1 MTDKSTEIHMLD
13 HKVRL
18 YQPEEGFRTSMDAVL
33 LAAACP
39 AVNAQN
45 VLDIGCGVGGASF
58 CLLYREPELRV
69 TGIDI
74 REEYIHIAD
83 RNKQLNE
90 HESRS
95 VFRVQAI
102 EDFRVKN
109 PHERFDHIICNP
121 PFYEA
126 GEHLPSPVEGL
137 AMARGHGNTAITLKD
152 WVDCAF
158 FNLKSKGSF
167 TIIHQAEKMDV
178 ILRDMGK
185 RFGATEIIP
194 IYTKA
199 GRPAKRV
206 IIRAYKDRLTP
217 LVLQPAVY
225 LEDLDGQQT
234 KDAHFLLREGYS
246 FDRLYQK

>member
-1 MTDKSTEIHMLD
+1 MLD

-18 YQPEEGFRTSMDAVL
+18 YQPAEGFRTSFDAVL

-39 AVNAQN
+39 AVKSQT

-58 CLLYREPELRV
+58 CLLHREPALAI

-74 REEYIHIAD
+74 QEEYIHIAD
-83 RNKQLNE
+83 QNRVLNKCDEKNVFQV
-90 HESRS
+90 RAIQDFS
-95 VFRVQAI
+95 VTSPR
-102 EDFRVKN
+102 D
-109 PHERFDHIICNP
+109 RFDHVICNP

-126 GEHLPSPVEGL
+126 GEHLPSPVESI
-137 AMARGHGNTAITLKD
+137 ATARGHGDALTLKD
-152 WVDCAF
+152 WIDCAF
-158 FNLKSKGSF
+158 HNLKSKGSF
-167 TIIHQAEKMDV
+167 TIIHQAEKLNV

-194 IYTKA
+194 IYTKL

-206 IIRAYKDRLTP
+206 IIRSYKDRLTP
-217 LVLQPAVY
+217 LTVQQAIY
-225 LEDLDGQQT
+225 LEDAAGQQT
-234 KDAHFLLREGYS
+234 EDARFLLREGTS